1 MIKTIIVKNAK
12 SDAENLRNSSNIIS
26 DELIQRTKGIME
38 DVEKYG
44 DSAIIDYEEKFD
56 GVRLNSLKV
65 TDEEMKEAYNKVTKK
80 QIQSIKMIRN
90 RLIKT
95 EISLFKQLHKIS
107 LSWLRSKDSAYD
119 STYLQCWMLYPWG
132 KSSLSSVLW

>member
-26 DELIQRTKGIME
+26 DELIQRTKRIME

-65 TDEEMKEAYNKVTKK
+65 TDEEMREAYNKVTKK

-107 LSWLRSKDSAYD
+107 LSS
-119 STYLQCWMLYPWG
+119 
-132 KSSLSSVLW
+132 